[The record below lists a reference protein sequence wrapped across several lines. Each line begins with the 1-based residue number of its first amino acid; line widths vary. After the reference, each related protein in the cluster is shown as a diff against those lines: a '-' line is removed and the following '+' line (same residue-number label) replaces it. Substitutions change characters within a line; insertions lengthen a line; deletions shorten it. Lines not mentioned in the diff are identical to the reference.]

1 MLKGNYEEALE
12 LCERSLSEASVS
24 RVGHVVNFLAHFG
37 ALSAKTIVLLSTG
50 QLGKVLQITKAGRTS
65 PEENLSLYWLLTK
78 TEAWLRILAF
88 DFEGATR
95 TCQATGKVRG
105 EYPDAQYYAI
115 DQIAAGNMALHGG
128 KYSEAIE
135 HFKRVQDLGVSAKF
149 FRCWVWPM
157 TAQLETANAWLL
169 SGNILNARADGDDFL
184 ESALSTADPH
194 LQELAWDLKTRVA
207 TSKGC
212 ECLSASCG

>member
-1 MLKGNYEEALE
+1 MRNSSSSSESHRNRTARKLFLCLK
-12 LCERSLSEASVS
+12 
-24 RVGHVVNFLAHFG
+24 
-37 ALSAKTIVLLSTG
+37 
-50 QLGKVLQITKAGRTS
+50 RT
-65 PEENLSLYWLLTK
+65 EK
-78 TEAWLRILAF
+78 QAF

-95 TCQATGKVRG
+95 ACQAAGKVRG